1 MFRIL
6 FHILHHFH
14 GYSRFTST
22 CIFKNTAFLLI
33 VTREHAINDKISNIQ
48 SDFKLFYFSLS
59 ATAHI
64 WYSSF
69 SLNPKNI
76 KLKQSVW
83 H

>member
-14 GYSRFTST
+14 GYSHFTS
-22 CIFKNTAFLLI
+22 IFKNTAFLLI
-33 VTREHAINDKISNIQ
+33 VTRWHAINDKVSNIQ
-48 SDFKLFYFSLS
+48 SDFKLFYVSLS
-59 ATAHI
+59 ATAD
-64 WYSSF
+64 F